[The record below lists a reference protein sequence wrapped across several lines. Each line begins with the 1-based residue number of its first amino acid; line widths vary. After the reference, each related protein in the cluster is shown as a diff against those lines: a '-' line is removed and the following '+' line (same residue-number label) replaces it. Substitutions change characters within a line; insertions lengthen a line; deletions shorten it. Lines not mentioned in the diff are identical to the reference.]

1 MSDVMMEQATFAA
14 AWEEMLGVLET
25 VCAKNELPYL
35 YADLRGS
42 SAGDEFGLALWRPD
56 FERLLAVLTDEIDR
70 FLYYVQIP
78 WIEQDLPFPHARICL
93 NGSRFEFLETEPLQM
108 HQGLYVNI
116 YAIDAVSSGKITRK
130 VQYNK
135 YQTAQS
141 KILEF
146 YGLSRSMDESG
157 SAGSAVQLLNERNAA
172 MQVRKAES
180 RPGPR
185 QVGVIYPTFPDDIDR
200 RWLETGL
207 VERLR
212 TVHERVERD
221 ELIAGARDWLD
232 HLEQH
237 PPRGAV
243 FQMPSDF
250 KKTGK

>member
-1 MSDVMMEQATFAA
+1 MSDAMMEQSTFAD
-14 AWEEMLGVLET
+14 AWDEMLRTVEA
-25 VCAKNELPYL
+25 VCAKHELSYL

-42 SAGDEFGLALWRPD
+42 REGDEFGLALWRPD
-56 FERLLAVLTDEIDR
+56 LERLLDVLPDEINR
-70 FLYYVQIP
+70 FLYYIQIP
-78 WIEQDLPFPHARICL
+78 WIELDLPFPHARICL
-93 NGSRFEFLETEPLQM
+93 NGSRFEFSETEPLPM

-135 YQTAQS
+135 YLTVQN

-146 YGLSRSMDESG
+146 YGLLDLTDESG
-157 SAGSAVQLLNERNAA
+157 IGRSAVQLLNERNAA
-172 MQVRKAES
+172 MQARKIEA

-200 RWLETGL
+200 RWLDTGL
-207 VERLR
+207 GEHLR
-212 TVHERVERD
+212 ADHEQAERD
-221 ELIAGARDWLD
+221 ELIAAARDWLD
-232 HLEQH
+232 NLEQH